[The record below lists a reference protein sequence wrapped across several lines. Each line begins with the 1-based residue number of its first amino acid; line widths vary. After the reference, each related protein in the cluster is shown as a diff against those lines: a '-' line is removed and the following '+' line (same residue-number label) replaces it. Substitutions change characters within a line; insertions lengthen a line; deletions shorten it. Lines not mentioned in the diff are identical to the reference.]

1 MSKKPPTTP
10 ATVAA
15 AKAGIAFQTLEYELD
30 PRAESFG
37 LEAADK
43 LGVPPERVFKTLVV
57 EADGEYL
64 FALVPV
70 EARLDNRSLGKRVSL
85 ADPDDAH
92 RITGY
97 VRGGTSVFGSRR
109 RLPVLLDE
117 SALAHETIVVNGGRR
132 GLQLQLSP
140 HDLLRATAGRTLS
153 LT

>member
-10 ATVAA
+10 ATAA
-15 AKAGIAFQTLEYELD
+15 AEQAGIPFQTLEYELD

-37 LEAADK
+37 IEAAEK
-43 LGVPPERVFKTLVV
+43 LGRPPERVFKTLVV
-57 EADGEYL
+57 QADGEHL

-70 EARLDNRSLGKRVSL
+70 EARLDTRSLGKRVSL
-85 ADPDDAH
+85 ADPDEAH

-97 VRGGTSVFGSRR
+97 VKGGTSVFGSRK

-132 GLQLQLSP
+132 WLQLELSP
-140 HDLLRATAGRTLS
+140 HDLLHATDGRTLP

>member
-1 MSKKPPTTP
+1 LSKKPPTTP
-10 ATVAA
+10 ATAA
-15 AKAGIAFQTLEYELD
+15 AQKAGIAFNVLEYELD

-37 LEAADK
+37 IEAAEK
-43 LGVPPERVFKTLVV
+43 PGLPMERVFKTLVV
-57 EADGEYL
+57 EADGEHL

-70 EARLDNRSLGKRVSL
+70 EARLDTRSLGKRVSL

-97 VRGGTSVFGSRR
+97 VRGGTSVFGSRKQ
-109 RLPVLLDE
+109 LPVLLDE

-132 GLQLQLSP
+132 GLQLELSP
-140 HDLLRATAGRTLS
+140 HDLLRATGGRTLP

>member
-1 MSKKPPTTP
+1 MSRKPPTTP
-10 ATVAA
+10 ATAA
-15 AKAGIAFQTLEYELD
+15 AKKAGIAFGTLEYELD
-30 PRAESFG
+30 PRAESYG
-37 LEAADK
+37 LEAAEK
-43 LGVPPERVFKTLVV
+43 LGIPPERVFKTLVV

-92 RITGY
+92 RVTGY
-97 VRGGTSVFGSRR
+97 VRGGTSVFGSRK

-132 GLQLQLSP
+132 GLQLELSP
-140 HDLLRATAGRTLS
+140 HDLLRATGGRTLR

>member
-1 MSKKPPTTP
+1 LSKKPPTTP
-10 ATVAA
+10 ATAA
-15 AKAGIAFQTLEYELD
+15 AQKAGIAFTVLEYELD

-37 LEAADK
+37 LEAAEK
-43 LGVPPERVFKTLVV
+43 LGLPPERVFKTLVV
-57 EADGEYL
+57 EADGEHL

-70 EARLDNRSLGKRVSL
+70 EARLDTRSLGKRVSL

-97 VRGGTSVFGSRR
+97 VRGGTSVFGSRKQ
-109 RLPVLLDE
+109 LPVLLDE

-132 GLQLQLSP
+132 GLQLELSP
-140 HDLLRATAGRTLS
+140 HDLLRATGGRTLP

>member
-1 MSKKPPTTP
+1 VTRKPPTTP

-15 AKAGIAFQTLEYELD
+15 TRAGIRFETLEYELD

-37 LEAADK
+37 LEAAEK
-43 LGVPPERVFKTLVV
+43 LGIPPERVFKTLVV

-70 EARLDNRSLGKRVSL
+70 EARLANRSLGKRVFL
-85 ADPDDAH
+85 ADPDAAH

-132 GLQLQLSP
+132 GLQLELSP
-140 HDLLRATAGRTLS
+140 HDLLRATEGRTLS

>member
-15 AKAGIAFQTLEYELD
+15 VNAGVAFQTLEYELD

-37 LEAADK
+37 LEAAEK
-43 LGVPPERVFKTLVV
+43 LGIPPDQVFKTLVV

-70 EARLDNRSLGKRVSL
+70 EARLANRSLGKRVSL

-97 VRGGTSVFGSRR
+97 VRGGTSVLGSRR
-109 RLPVLLDE
+109 SLPVLLDE

-140 HDLLRATAGRTLS
+140 QDLLRATGGRTLR

>member
-1 MSKKPPTTP
+1 MSRKPPTTP
-10 ATVAA
+10 ATAVAT
-15 AKAGIAFQTLEYELD
+15 KAGIAFRTLEYELD
-30 PRAESFG
+30 PRAESYG
-37 LEAADK
+37 LEAAEK
-43 LGVPPERVFKTLVV
+43 LGIPPERVFKTLVV

-92 RITGY
+92 RVTGY
-97 VRGGTSVFGSRR
+97 VRGGTSVFGSRK

-132 GLQLQLSP
+132 GLQLELSP
-140 HDLLRATAGRTLS
+140 HDLLRATGGRTLR